1 MNPLQIFLL
10 AVNPVFTAGFAFM
23 VFFESKK
30 AKASQAAI
38 ESAVRDSSKLVV
50 ESIQSQKQGFDSIAE
65 SLSAI
70 SNDQERSVETFTG
83 ISQALITA
91 SKTNEEA
98 LSALR
103 ESLKS
108 LTNENAQTYERLAN
122 SLKESHDQIGEKI
135 KKNSEELSYVSETLK
150 SLITI

>member
-10 AVNPVFTAGFAFM
+10 AVNPVGTAGFAFM

-38 ESAVRDSSKLVV
+38 ESAVRDSSKLVI

-83 ISQALITA
+83 ISEALITA
-91 SKTNEEA
+91 SETNKEA
-98 LSALR
+98 LSSLR
-103 ESLKS
+103 DS
-108 LTNENAQTYERLAN
+108 LTSLSKANAQTYENLAN
-122 SLKESHDQIGEKI
+122 SLQESHEQLGEKI

>member
-10 AVNPVFTAGFAFM
+10 AVNPVITAGFAFM

-50 ESIQSQKQGFDSIAE
+50 ESIQGQKQGFDSIAE

-98 LSALR
+98 GQLR
-103 ESLKS
+103 KLP
-108 LTNENAQTYERLAN
+108 
-122 SLKESHDQIGEKI
+122 
-135 KKNSEELSYVSETLK
+135 TLYLWK
-150 SLITI
+150 

>member
-10 AVNPVFTAGFAFM
+10 AVNPVFTAGFALM

-30 AKASQAAI
+30 AKSSQAAI
-38 ESAVRDSSKLVV
+38 EAAIKDSSQLIV
-50 ESIQSQKQGFDSIAE
+50 ESVQSQKKGFDSIAE

-70 SNDQERSVETFTG
+70 SNDQEKSVKTFTG

-91 SKTNEEA
+91 SETNEKA
-98 LSALR
+98 LSTLR
-103 ESLKS
+103 DSLVS
-108 LTNENAQTYERLAN
+108 LSKENAQVYENLAN
-122 SLKESHDQIGEKI
+122 SLRESNEQLGGQIKR
-135 KKNSEELSYVSETLK
+135 NAEELSYVSETLK

>member
-10 AVNPVFTAGFAFM
+10 AVNPVVTAGFAFM

-38 ESAVRDSSKLVV
+38 ESAVRDSSKLVI

-83 ISQALITA
+83 ISEALITA
-91 SKTNEEA
+91 SETNKEA
-98 LSALR
+98 LSSLR
-103 ESLKS
+103 DS
-108 LTNENAQTYERLAN
+108 LTSLSKANAQTYENLAN
-122 SLKESHDQIGEKI
+122 SLQESHEQLGEKI

>member
-10 AVNPVFTAGFAFM
+10 AVNPVVTAGFAFM

-91 SKTNEEA
+91 SNTNEEA

-103 ESLKS
+103 ESLTS

>member
-1 MNPLQIFLL
+1 MWDLF
-10 AVNPVFTAGFAFM
+10 
-23 VFFESKK
+23 S
-30 AKASQAAI
+30 
-38 ESAVRDSSKLVV
+38 SSKLVV

-91 SKTNEEA
+91 SNTNEEA

-103 ESLKS
+103 DSLTS
-108 LTNENAQTYERLAN
+108 LTNESAKTYDKLAN
-122 SLKESHDQIGEKI
+122 SLKESHEKLGEKI

>member
-10 AVNPVFTAGFAFM
+10 AVNPVVTAGFAFM

-103 ESLKS
+103 ESLTS
-108 LTNENAQTYERLAN
+108 LTNENAQTYECLAN

>member
-10 AVNPVFTAGFAFM
+10 AVNPTVTAGFALM

-30 AKASQAAI
+30 LKDSQAAL
-38 ESAVRDSSKLVV
+38 ESAVRDSSQLVV
-50 ESIQSQKQGFDSIAE
+50 ESIHSQKQGFDSIAE

-70 SNDQERSVETFTG
+70 SSDQERSVETFTG

-91 SKTNEEA
+91 SETNER
-98 LSALR
+98 ALR
-103 ESLKS
+103 TLRDS
-108 LTNENAQTYERLAN
+108 LTALTKENSQVYEKLAN
-122 SLKESHDQIGEKI
+122 SLRESHEQLGDQI
-135 KKNSEELSYVSETLK
+135 KKNSKELSYVSETLK

>member
-10 AVNPVFTAGFAFM
+10 AVNPVVTAGFAFM

-70 SNDQERSVETFTG
+70 SSDQDRSVQTFTG
-83 ISQALITA
+83 ISRALITA
-91 SKTNEEA
+91 STTNEEA

-103 ESLKS
+103 ESLTS

>member
-10 AVNPVFTAGFAFM
+10 AVNPVVTAGFAFM

-38 ESAVRDSSKLVV
+38 EAAVRDSSKLVI

-83 ISQALITA
+83 ISEALITA
-91 SKTNEEA
+91 SKTNKEA
-98 LSALR
+98 LSSLR
-103 ESLKS
+103 DS
-108 LTNENAQTYERLAN
+108 LTSLSKANAQTYENLAN
-122 SLKESHDQIGEKI
+122 SLQESHEQLGEKI

>member
-10 AVNPVFTAGFAFM
+10 AVNPVVTAGFAFM

-103 ESLKS
+103 ESLTS
-108 LTNENAQTYERLAN
+108 LTNKNAQTYERLAN

>member
-10 AVNPVFTAGFAFM
+10 AVNPVVTAGFAFM

-103 ESLKS
+103 ESLTS
-108 LTNENAQTYERLAN
+108 LTNENAQTYKRLAN

>member
-10 AVNPVFTAGFAFM
+10 AVNPVVTAGFAFM
-23 VFFESKK
+23 VFLESKK

-38 ESAVRDSSKLVV
+38 ESAVRDSSKLVI

-70 SNDQERSVETFTG
+70 SNDQDRSVETFTG

-98 LSALR
+98 LRALR
-103 ESLKS
+103 ESLTS

>member
-10 AVNPVFTAGFAFM
+10 AVNPVVTAGFAFM

-103 ESLKS
+103 ESLTS
-108 LTNENAQTYERLAN
+108 LTNENSQTYERLAS

>member
-10 AVNPVFTAGFAFM
+10 AVNPVVTAGFAFM

-38 ESAVRDSSKLVV
+38 ESAIRDSSKLVV

-70 SNDQERSVETFTG
+70 SSDQERSVETFTG

-103 ESLKS
+103 ESLTF

>member
-10 AVNPVFTAGFAFM
+10 AVNPVVTAGFAFM

-38 ESAVRDSSKLVV
+38 ESAVRDSSKLVI

-83 ISQALITA
+83 ISEALMTA
-91 SKTNEEA
+91 SKTNKEA
-98 LSALR
+98 LS
-103 ESLKS
+103 SLCDS
-108 LTNENAQTYERLAN
+108 LTSLSKANAQTHENLAN
-122 SLKESHDQIGEKI
+122 SLQESHEQLGEKI

>member
-10 AVNPVFTAGFAFM
+10 AVNPVVTAGFAFM

-70 SNDQERSVETFTG
+70 SSDQERSVETFTG

>member
-10 AVNPVFTAGFAFM
+10 AVNPVVTAGFAFM

-83 ISQALITA
+83 ISQALIIA

-103 ESLKS
+103 ESLTS

>member
-10 AVNPVFTAGFAFM
+10 AVNPVVTAGFAFM

-91 SKTNEEA
+91 SKTNAEA

-103 ESLKS
+103 ESLTS

>member
-10 AVNPVFTAGFAFM
+10 AVNPVITAGFAFM

-30 AKASQAAI
+30 VKASQAAI
-38 ESAVRDSSKLVV
+38 ETAVRDSSKLVV

-103 ESLKS
+103 DSLTS
-108 LTNENAQTYERLAN
+108 LTNENAQTYENLAN
-122 SLKESHDQIGEKI
+122 SLKESHDQLGEKI

-150 SLITI
+150 SLITL

>member
-1 MNPLQIFLL
+1 M
-10 AVNPVFTAGFAFM
+10 
-23 VFFESKK
+23 
-30 AKASQAAI
+30 
-38 ESAVRDSSKLVV
+38 
-50 ESIQSQKQGFDSIAE
+50 
-65 SLSAI
+65 
-70 SNDQERSVETFTG
+70 
-83 ISQALITA
+83 ITA

-103 ESLKS
+103 ESLTS

-122 SLKESHDQIGEKI
+122 SLKESHDKIGEKI

>member
-10 AVNPVFTAGFAFM
+10 AVNPVVTAGFAFM

-50 ESIQSQKQGFDSIAE
+50 ESIQGQKQGFDSIAE

-83 ISQALITA
+83 ISKALITA

-103 ESLKS
+103 ESLTS

>member
-10 AVNPVFTAGFAFM
+10 AVNPVVTAGFAFM

-103 ESLKS
+103 ESLTS
-108 LTNENAQTYERLAN
+108 LTNENAQTYERLAS

>member
-10 AVNPVFTAGFAFM
+10 AVNPVVTAGFAFM

-30 AKASQAAI
+30 AKASHAAI
-38 ESAVRDSSKLVV
+38 ESAVRDSSKLVI

-83 ISQALITA
+83 ISEALITA
-91 SKTNEEA
+91 SETNKEA
-98 LSALR
+98 LSSLR
-103 ESLKS
+103 DS
-108 LTNENAQTYERLAN
+108 LTSLSKANAQTYENLAN
-122 SLKESHDQIGEKI
+122 SLQESHEQLGEKI

>member
-10 AVNPVFTAGFAFM
+10 AVNPVVTAGFAFM

-50 ESIQSQKQGFDSIAE
+50 ESIQGQKQGFDSIAE

-70 SNDQERSVETFTG
+70 STDQERSVETFTG

-103 ESLKS
+103 ESLTS

>member
-10 AVNPVFTAGFAFM
+10 AVNPVVTAGFAFM

-38 ESAVRDSSKLVV
+38 ESAVRDSSKLVI

-70 SNDQERSVETFTG
+70 SNDQEKSVETFTG
-83 ISQALITA
+83 ISEALITA
-91 SKTNEEA
+91 SKTNKEA
-98 LSALR
+98 LSSLR
-103 ESLKS
+103 DS
-108 LTNENAQTYERLAN
+108 LTSLSKANAQTYENLAN
-122 SLKESHDQIGEKI
+122 SLQESHEQLGEKI
-135 KKNSEELSYVSETLK
+135 KKNSEELAYVSETLK

>member
-10 AVNPVFTAGFAFM
+10 AVNPVITAGFAFM

-38 ESAVRDSSKLVV
+38 ETAVRDSSKLVV

-98 LSALR
+98 LSDLR
-103 ESLKS
+103 DSLTS
-108 LTNENAQTYERLAN
+108 LTNENAKTYGNLAN
-122 SLKESHDQIGEKI
+122 SLKESHDQLGEKI

-150 SLITI
+150 SLITL

>member
-10 AVNPVFTAGFAFM
+10 AVNPVVTAGFAFM